1 MAARNR
7 FLRASSTSSRAMTNG
22 TRFPRARRW
31 LEHLLHTHDTPAR
44 TAAAYAVGVFF
55 GFSPFLGLHT
65 ILGLGVA
72 FALNL
77 NRVAVLLGVYSNLPW
92 ILPAYY
98 TVTTLAG
105 ALILGTDVPADL
117 LEALGA
123 ALAAGSWNEMRTYA
137 AKLAPLAWAYTLG
150 STLGAVILAIVA
162 YRVSYVMI
170 VTHRHRRHIRNEQTG
185 SDLGE

>member
-1 MAARNR
+1 
-7 FLRASSTSSRAMTNG
+7 MTTP

-77 NRVAVLLGVYSNLPW
+77 NRVAVLLGIYSNLPW

-105 ALILGTDVPADL
+105 ALILRADVPADL
-117 LEALGA
+117 LEELGA
-123 ALAAGSWNEMRTYA
+123 ALASGSWTEMRSHA

-150 STLGAVILAIVA
+150 STLGAIILAAVA

-170 VTHRHRRHIRNEQTG
+170 VTHRQRRQIRNEHSQQ
-185 SDLGE
+185 DLGE

>member
-1 MAARNR
+1 
-7 FLRASSTSSRAMTNG
+7 MTDP

-77 NRVAVLLGVYSNLPW
+77 NRVAVLLGIYSNLPW

-98 TVTTLAG
+98 TLTTLAG

-117 LEALGA
+117 LEELGS
-123 ALAAGSWNEMRTYA
+123 ALASGSWGEMRAHA

-150 STLGAVILAIVA
+150 STIGAIILGIVA

-170 VTHRHRRHIRNEQTG
+170 VTHRNRRQIRNDKMTNG
-185 SDLGE
+185 LGE

>member
-1 MAARNR
+1 
-7 FLRASSTSSRAMTNG
+7 MTNG

-31 LEHLLHTHDTPAR
+31 LEHLLHTHDTPSR

-77 NRVAVLLGVYSNLPW
+77 NRVAVLLGIYSNLPW

-98 TVTTLAG
+98 SLTTLAG

-117 LEALGA
+117 LEELGA
-123 ALAAGSWNEMRTYA
+123 AFSSGSWSEMRRHA
-137 AKLAPLAWAYTLG
+137 VKLAPLAWAYTLG
-150 STLGAVILAIVA
+150 STLGAIILAIAA

-170 VTHRHRRHIRNEQTG
+170 VTHRHRKELRNQQDG
-185 SDLGE
+185 LDLGE

>member
-1 MAARNR
+1 
-7 FLRASSTSSRAMTNG
+7 MTTP

-77 NRVAVLLGVYSNLPW
+77 NRVAVLLGIYSNLPW

-105 ALILGTDVPADL
+105 ALILRADVPADL
-117 LEALGA
+117 LEELGA
-123 ALAAGSWNEMRTYA
+123 ALTSGSWSEMRRHA
-137 AKLAPLAWAYTLG
+137 VKLAPLAWAYTLG
-150 STLGAVILAIVA
+150 STLGAVILAVIA
-162 YRVSYVMI
+162 YRVSYAMI
-170 VTHRHRRHIRNEQTG
+170 VTHRHRKQIRNEHSTH
-185 SDLGE
+185 DLGE